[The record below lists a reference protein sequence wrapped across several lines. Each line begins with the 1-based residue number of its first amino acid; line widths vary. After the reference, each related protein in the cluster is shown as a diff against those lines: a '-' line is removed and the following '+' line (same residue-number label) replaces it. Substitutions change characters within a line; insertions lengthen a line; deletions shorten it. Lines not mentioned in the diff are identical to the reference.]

1 MIRVSQIISG
11 SVVCLGGVTWL
22 DPVPIESEESDR
34 NRRVTAKKI
43 KIKLSID
50 IKKRVASR
58 PHSTFCYELP
68 SVSQ

>member
-11 SVVCLGGVTWL
+11 SVVCLGVVTLL